1 MKSCPPDKILNPATN
16 RCVSKTGA
24 IGKKLIGLVKTKVI
38 KIDCPPDKI
47 LNPITKRCVSKT
59 GAIGKKLIG
68 LVSKSSMKPK
78 NSDRA
83 KVESLYGRPNKNKLS
98 VLLKNTF
105 KLFPIDHSLDK
116 TQVRK
121 FIEACDP
128 EVRKIAQKLIDNTDH
143 ISFEKFLARMN
154 TCIYHMISIVKADR
168 PVFVYLGI
176 DLNEVKKKSNYWLY
190 LYVKEFIRYITN
202 NKKKVILT
210 TEMNNPLLKKDDV
223 VVLIDDCIYS
233 GMQMGDTIY
242 NIKNTIPNDN
252 LYYLLVPY
260 MSTKSIEVIKNNFA
274 ANYKLATSKLII
286 TPHHYNLKLTNDIL
300 NDNEIDIIGKYYILY
315 YASFRG
321 KYLIYFDHKL
331 ADTVST
337 ITHFYLGVVP
347 SNENIKAFEKAKEI
361 NQDYYKKGNLEKAL
375 KFNSYDYLK
384 IIPIIKNCSHYTKKI
399 EVMSPKCPA
408 PPYKESFKEFVNL
421 IKKHKKPRSFSIEK
435 KKSNNKKAKSY

>member
-1 MKSCPPDKILNPATN
+1 MKSCPTDKILNPATKRCVSKTGTIGKKLMGVVKNHCPPDKILNP
-16 RCVSKTGA
+16 V
-24 IGKKLIGLVKTKVI
+24 
-38 KIDCPPDKI
+38 
-47 LNPITKRCVSKT
+47 TKRCVSKT

-68 LVSKSSMKPK
+68 SIKPK
-78 NSDRA
+78 NPDRA

-98 VLLKNTF
+98 VLMKKTF
-105 KLFPIDHSLDK
+105 KLYPIDHSLDK
-116 TQVRK
+116 TQIRK
-121 FIEACDP
+121 FIDACDP
-128 EVRKIAQKLIDNTDH
+128 EVKKIAQKLIENTDH
-143 ISFEKFLARMN
+143 ISFEKFLTRMN
-154 TCIYHMISIVKADR
+154 MCIYHLISIVKVDR
-168 PVFVYLGI
+168 PVFVYLGV
-176 DLNEVKKKSNYWLY
+176 DLKEVKKKSNYWLY

-202 NKKKVILT
+202 NKKVILI

-223 VVLIDDCIYS
+223 IVLIDDCIYS

-242 NIKNTIPNDN
+242 NIKNTISND
-252 LYYLLVPY
+252 YYLLVPY

-274 ANYKLATSKLII
+274 TNSKLTTTSKLII

-300 NDNEIDIIGKYYILY
+300 NDNEIDIIGKYYINY

-337 ITHFYLGVVP
+337 ITHFYLGIVP
-347 SNENIKAFEKAKEI
+347 SKENIKSFEKAKEI
-361 NQDYYKKGNLEKAL
+361 NQDYYKKGDLEKAL

-408 PPYKESFKEFVNL
+408 PPYKESFKEFINL
-421 IKKHKKPRSFSIEK
+421 IKKHKKPKSLSNEK
-435 KKSNNKKAKSY
+435 NKSNDRKIKSY